1 MGRRRLG
8 QNKDKKVISFSI
20 DRELI
25 YRFDETLGDYTRSGR
40 IEKLI
45 TEYLKGTQTKIS
57 AFARHLYGCLDCHRE
72 FHLNKNVDPILL
84 VCQEKNAGCGGINIV
99 YLGILGEEE

>member
-25 YRFDETLGDYTRSGR
+25 YRFDETLGEYTRSGR
-40 IEKLI
+40 LEKLI
-45 TEYLKGTQTKIS
+45 TQYLKGTQTKIS
-57 AFARHLYGCLDCHRE
+57 AFARHVYACEDCNRE
-72 FHLNKNVDPILL
+72 FHLGKHIHPDLM
-84 VCQEKNAGCGGINIV
+84 VCRGEVGCGSVNIV
-99 YLGILGEEE
+99 YCGILGEEE

>member
-40 IEKLI
+40 LEKLI
-45 TEYLKGTQTKIS
+45 TQYLQSNQTKIS
-57 AFARHLYGCLDCHRE
+57 AFARHLYACGDCHRE
-72 FHLNKNVDPILL
+72 FHINRHVDPILL
-84 VCQEKNAGCGGINIV
+84 VCRGEVGCGSVNILYCGV
-99 YLGILGEEE
+99 LGEEE

>member
-40 IEKLI
+40 LEKLI
-45 TEYLKGTQTKIS
+45 TEYLKGSQTKIS
-57 AFARHLYGCLDCHRE
+57 AFARHLYVCEDCHRE
-72 FHLNKNVDPILL
+72 FHINRHVDPIVLS
-84 VCQEKNAGCGGINIV
+84 CSTKRAGCGSDKIL

>member
-40 IEKLI
+40 LEKLI
-45 TEYLKGTQTKIS
+45 TQYLKGTQTKIS
-57 AFARHLYGCLDCHRE
+57 AFARHVYACEDCHRE
-72 FHLNKNVDPILL
+72 FNINRHVDPILL
-84 VCQEKNAGCGGINIV
+84 ICNEKNAGCGSHHIV
-99 YLGILGEEE
+99 YCGILGEEE

>member
-25 YRFDETLGDYTRSGR
+25 YRFDETLGEYTRSGR
-40 IEKLI
+40 LEKLI
-45 TEYLKGTQTKIS
+45 TEYLKGSQTKIS
-57 AFARHLYGCLDCHRE
+57 AFARYVYACEDCHRE
-72 FHLNKNVDPILL
+72 FHLGKYIHADLM
-84 VCQEKNAGCGGINIV
+84 VCRGEVGCGSVKIV
-99 YLGILGEEE
+99 YCGILGEEE